1 MLLNCG
7 VGEGSWESLGLDCKE
22 MQPVHPEENH
32 WNDWCWIFSPPDA
45 KKWLIWKDPDAGKD
59 WRWEEK
65 GMTED
70 EVVLWHY
77 QSVNMSLSKLWE
89 VVMDREDWC
98 ATVHGLR
105 KSDMI
110 KHLNSTQL
118 NFGLLFANK
127 AQRNEP
133 IKHFCILLNSKSYSI
148 LKGSSHLL
156 TMLMLCSLRNFVP

>member
-1 MLLNCG
+1 
-7 VGEGSWESLGLDCKE
+7 
-22 MQPVHPEENH
+22 
-32 WNDWCWIFSPPDA
+32 
-45 KKWLIWKDPDAGKD
+45 
-59 WRWEEK
+59 
-65 GMTED
+65 MTED

-98 ATVHGLR
+98 AAVHGLR

-110 KHLNSTQL
+110 EHLNSTQL

-148 LKGSSHLL
+148 LKGKHNIMGQNFLNCKARTLL
-156 TMLMLCSLRNFVP
+156 EDES